1 MKWGV
6 APVGRWERP
15 VGKPD
20 SYTREMEMREKPE
33 DCWTLMACELAN
45 DDQLSSWLK
54 RADEKGHG
62 QMTGHI
68 RNIAPTTG
76 HIRNTLIME
85 EGTVVHRRIARSVM
99 ARLLLH
105 LKEQHAH
112 GIVHFDLKPDNS
124 ACPFCVLSSFLPPP
138 LPPSPLFLYS
148 SFFR

>member
-1 MKWGV
+1 
-6 APVGRWERP
+6 
-15 VGKPD
+15 
-20 SYTREMEMREKPE
+20 
-33 DCWTLMACELAN
+33 MACELAN

-68 RNIAPTTG
+68 RNIAPTAGLGAT
-76 HIRNTLIME
+76 RTLIME
-85 EGTVVHRRIARSVM
+85 EGTVVHRRIARNVM

-138 LPPSPLFLYS
+138 SPPHPSSSILLFFPLN
-148 SFFR
+148 